1 MESYTSAAART
12 DGRAGQPGPR
22 RNALGNENKEEKFS
36 NLNKNRLMCQQCVV
50 CTDVTAAHSLNIV
63 QCTHGAE
70 CISAAKHYHECPPLC
85 GYARRASEKRRRAEV
100 AKNSKSVKQAKK
112 PKRHYRCKLSSEECP
127 DMDCHYH
134 AGRAAVYKKDCTM
147 RNLEAMKDKDVKE
160 AVELWEQLDDQPLLG
175 LQTLPF
181 QDECN
186 LAAHDCALCSAQE
199 YGCMCPAS
207 RFTLDINA
215 PEFAP
220 ETEARPIYIEE
231 EKYSPEFS
239 TILEHG
245 VSPEQSDEEYDDVN
259 FSATDSSAPS
269 EEEKKLA
276 SIPVTP
282 SNTPAESIPGDHLG
296 RLDDLYDNIL
306 DNALQMLE
314 DSSAPVTTDVR
325 DKDHL
330 APSAPELAAL
340 PDDSLRKEKYVVFS
354 SHNVQGPRKHH
365 GIFTKVM
372 VAFGIASRR
381 EVTLENEEAGHV
393 TGNVLTLAQKQIDVV
408 KYFWQDWEG
417 RPPVVTEDCISLFAG
432 TFTHADYADI
442 FTDLAKFVLTNPAFT
457 KTQTKLLKEGRAL
470 RETVRLRV
478 SQLIADHPQHR
489 AYSLQQ
495 RVLSNTITFIDNQLL
510 LRGLIDEARKPQ
522 QIAPAVVDFRK
533 EAVSKTSLLPAQ
545 PSRFAARQPSLT
557 RFTRSTAAFV

>member
-1 MESYTSAAART
+1 ME
-12 DGRAGQPGPR
+12 
-22 RNALGNENKEEKFS
+22 
-36 NLNKNRLMCQQCVV
+36 
-50 CTDVTAAHSLNIV
+50 
-63 QCTHGAE
+63 
-70 CISAAKHYHECPPLC
+70 
-85 GYARRASEKRRRAEV
+85 
-100 AKNSKSVKQAKK
+100 
-112 PKRHYRCKLSSEECP
+112 
-127 DMDCHYH
+127 CHYH

-147 RNLEAMKDKDVKE
+147 RNLEAMKDKDAKE
-160 AVELWEQLDDQPLLG
+160 AVELWEQLDDLPLLG
-175 LQTLPF
+175 LQTLPY
-181 QDECN
+181 QDDCD

-199 YGCMCPAS
+199 YGHMCPAS
-207 RFTLDINA
+207 RFTLDKF
-215 PEFAP
+215 EP
-220 ETEARPIYIEE
+220 ETEARPMYIEE

-245 VSPEQSDEEYDDVN
+245 ESPEQSDEEYDDVN
-259 FSATDSSAPS
+259 FSATDSSVPS

-282 SNTPAESIPGDHLG
+282 SNSPAESIIGDHLG
-296 RLDDLYDNIL
+296 RPDDLDNIL

-314 DSSAPVTTDVR
+314 DSSAPVTPDAR
-325 DKDHL
+325 DKDHP

-354 SHNVQGPRKHH
+354 SHNVQGPRNH
-365 GIFTKVM
+365 GIFTSIM

-381 EVTLENEEAGHV
+381 EAVLENKEAGHV
-393 TGNVLTLAQKQIDVV
+393 TSNVLTLAQKQIDVV

-432 TFTHADYADI
+432 TFTHADYTDVFA
-442 FTDLAKFVLTNPAFT
+442 DLAEFVLTNPVFT
-457 KTQTKLLKEGRAL
+457 KTQTKLLKEGCAL

-489 AYSLQQ
+489 AYSSQQ
-495 RVLSNTITFIDNQLL
+495 RVLSDTITFIDNQLL

-522 QIAPAVVDFRK
+522 QIAPAVVDFRN